1 MASNRQPRSIPYT
14 DVVKWQKRRDIP
26 LAILAWLALV
36 IIIGWLAGHVGRTIL
51 LIILAALLAF
61 AIAPLVRLFGR
72 FMPRW
77 LAVTLTY
84 VVFFVVMSLI
94 LYFVVRTAAEQ
105 VISLAHYTSYML
117 TPGRGGK
124 TAPLLRIIESFG
136 ITSTQ
141 IIAIRTQL
149 INRLEGMASSV
160 VPLVSGV
167 FSTGLDIIVV
177 AVLSI
182 YLVIDGPRL
191 GRWLR
196 QNLPRLARADFAVG
210 AAQQVIGGYIRGQV
224 LLSALIGVLVGAT
237 AFIFHVPYA
246 LLLGVLAFF
255 LEFIPIIGTLI
266 SAFISI
272 VLALTQGVPI
282 AIGVLLCFI
291 VIHVIEGDVI
301 GPRIVGRA
309 VGLHPAISLIAVI
322 GGAELFGIWGALL
335 ASPIAGVLQVLVVT
349 FWKEWRQNH
358 PEQFSH
364 PAASRSDSDSEE
376 ETRAEQVEEEMS
388 SADGRTKESQ

>member
-1 MASNRQPRSIPYT
+1 MASNRQPRSIPYP
-14 DVVKWQKRRDIP
+14 DAVKWQKRRDMP
-26 LAILAWLALV
+26 LAILAWLALA
-36 IIIGWLAGHVGRTIL
+36 IIIGWLASHVGRIIL
-51 LIILAALLAF
+51 LVILAALLAF
-61 AIAPLVRLFGR
+61 AIAPLVRLFER

-84 VVFFVVMSLI
+84 VVFFVVISLL
-94 LYFVVRTAAEQ
+94 LYFVVRTAVEQ

-141 IIAIRTQL
+141 ITAVRSQL
-149 INRLEGMASSV
+149 ISRLEGMASSV
-160 VPLVSGV
+160 VPLVSGI

-182 YLVIDGPRL
+182 YLVIDGPRIS
-191 GRWLR
+191 RWLR
-196 QNLPRLARADFAVG
+196 HNSPRLARADFAVN

-255 LEFIPIIGTLI
+255 LEFIPFIGT
-266 SAFISI
+266 FISGFI
-272 VLALTQGVPI
+272 SLVLALTQGIPI
-282 AIGVLLCFI
+282 AIGVLLSFV

-349 FWKEWRQNH
+349 LWKEWRQNH
-358 PEQFSH
+358 PEQFAH
-364 PAASRSDSDSEE
+364 PPDTNSDAKEE
-376 ETRAEQVEEEMS
+376 AKAEGVEEEMS
-388 SADGRTKESQ
+388 SANGRTKESK